1 MLNLKYPVLNA
12 PPVVSGALPFSNNS
26 SSPLDHSNSSLPKIL
41 NAHPRNGSFKQRK
54 PKILNEKLNNQGAV
68 NGEKAT
74 NESKKSKLN
83 VDLYEFLQDSWR
95 ADDSKRKDT
104 NS

>member
-1 MLNLKYPVLNA
+1 MLIQEMDPLNKA
-12 PPVVSGALPFSNNS
+12 N
-26 SSPLDHSNSSLPKIL
+26 
-41 NAHPRNGSFKQRK
+41 Q
-54 PKILNEKLNNQGAV
+54 KILNEKLNNQGAV

-74 NESKKSKLN
+74 NESKKPKLN